1 MIFLP
6 IYLSSYFSRIL
17 RQTAKNFKINELSGD
32 KAYSSRANLEL
43 INELGAVPY
52 IPFRK
57 NATGRAKNS
66 PMWKKMYYYFEY
78 KHEEFLEHYYKRSNA
93 ETTFHMI
100 KSKFGDSVRSKGE
113 VAQINEVC
121 RRCTTFILHLLRHF
135 YNLAARYFL
144 GVMALPRCVGSIYPS
159 PYRVANYSIHL
170 KTNRPTNRRFNSC
183 VNRFFNSAVWRF
195 N

>member
-1 MIFLP
+1 VIFLP

-17 RQTAKNFKINELSGD
+17 KQTAKNFKINELSGD
-32 KAYSSRANLEL
+32 KAYSSRANPEL
-43 INELGAVPY
+43 INESGAVPY

-113 VAQINEVC
+113 VAQINEVLSKMHNIYIYC
-121 RRCTTFILHLLRHF
+121 DIFIIWLRGI
-135 YNLAARYFL
+135 FL
-144 GVMALPRCVGSIYPS
+144 GLWCYQDVLGPS
-159 PYRVANYSIHL
+159 TCH
-170 KTNRPTNRRFNSC
+170 PT
-183 VNRFFNSAVWRF
+183 A
-195 N
+195 